1 MARSFAIDGR
11 DEREAALGRK
21 ARELPSF
28 RLTLHDSI
36 LARKGSAV
44 VPTRL
49 ILPVGVFGKR
59 IWVTTASPRAGTMGT
74 TTALSRQAVIN
85 GAVIKP
91 GKHRA
96 DGFRG

>member
-1 MARSFAIDGR
+1 MR
-11 DEREAALGRK
+11 ERKRE
-21 ARELPSF
+21 RELPSF
-28 RLTLHDSI
+28 RLTFHDSV
-36 LARKGSAV
+36 LARKGSHSYR
-44 VPTRL
+44 TRL
-49 ILPVGVFGKR
+49 ILPVGVFGKG

-96 DGFRG
+96 DGFRGLREAGA